1 MTKLETIHERL
12 SQINTEC
19 SDEPSKVS
27 RIAALDGM
35 TGRGLCVVETP
46 TGQPRKL
53 LFIVTADLVMFR
65 GMQLAL

>member
-27 RIAALDGM
+27 RIAIYDGCS
-35 TGRGLCVVETP
+35 GRGCCVVDTP
-46 TGQPRKL
+46 AGESRRLPFTVWAG
-53 LFIVTADLVMFR
+53 VVMFR